1 MTANESVCG
10 ATLWPV
16 GSSVGS
22 RRTGGRTGS
31 EQRSLSFNRPARMW
45 PIRLTR
51 MSSSPIVY
59 HQTSLYR
66 LVTERRTLNM
76 TSRIQKRLLLPKRV
90 RHPPREGFSWVD
102 RRFLKDYAARLS
114 RDAILLYFFFS
125 AASDQHGLSFYSDAT
140 IALRLKLT
148 EKAICDARAELVTL
162 DLIAW
167 QRPLTQVLSLQQP
180 GLIRNGGLQSIADLL
195 RSTGNASEQ
204 KRNGGDV

>member
-10 ATLWPV
+10 VTLWPV
-16 GSSVGS
+16 GSSVVS

-31 EQRSLSFNRPARMW
+31 GQRSLSFNRPARMR
-45 PIRLTR
+45 PILLTR

-66 LVTERRTLNM
+66 LVTERRTLIM

-140 IALRLKLT
+140 ARRQRALQRRILQARLPKLMHWRNISST
-148 EKAICDARAELVTL
+148 FLNACQSRRSFGCLTASSLSSISAPSSLV
-162 DLIAW
+162 
-167 QRPLTQVLSLQQP
+167 RPAVAKHT
-180 GLIRNGGLQSIADLL
+180 
-195 RSTGNASEQ
+195 
-204 KRNGGDV
+204 

>member
-1 MTANESVCG
+1 
-10 ATLWPV
+10 
-16 GSSVGS
+16 
-22 RRTGGRTGS
+22 
-31 EQRSLSFNRPARMW
+31 
-45 PIRLTR
+45 
-51 MSSSPIVY
+51 
-59 HQTSLYR
+59 
-66 LVTERRTLNM
+66 
-76 TSRIQKRLLLPKRV
+76 
-90 RHPPREGFSWVD
+90 VD

-125 AASDQHGLSFYSDAT
+125 AA
-140 IALRLKLT
+140 RT